1 VIKRA
6 SRDHG
11 EAVGRY
17 IEMGYKAIRVQ
28 ASVPGFDKA
37 YGVAKGNLYSR
48 GARSLTGI
56 DRRCVESS
64 ARR

>member
-1 VIKRA
+1 V

-11 EAVGRY
+11 EAVVRY

-28 ASVPGFDKA
+28 
-37 YGVAKGNLYSR
+37 
-48 GARSLTGI
+48 

-64 ARR
+64 AWR